1 MRILLKILLSL
12 WLNMIIL
19 FSIQAQILIDW
30 NKVQEEPIAL
40 SSFAS
45 TIEYIPLETTDEC
58 LLRPHAG
65 FYLTDKYIIAVDAIH
80 GAYLFNRE
88 NGKFIHQITKRGQG
102 PGEFSFKCESL
113 YGFKDGIL
121 YLNDGE
127 YWRGIDVESKQIVEK
142 IRKPVYVYEGKYNF
156 ISNPWPY
163 GDSLYLGYVNNIT
176 GHIDTKLVVFNKEG
190 VVQSEEKNYIYY
202 DKSGR
207 GVDRPYFAGMFYEY
221 DQHTFFKQ
229 YQGNDTVF
237 QMVGNKTTPHIVFK
251 WDKKQAYYQEM
262 PIFTENQIY
271 MSYINE
277 NDDYLFFNCQVNGPF
292 IPKETFYCLYDKKT
306 ECLKS
311 TRHHSDGFVDDIS
324 GLNYCCPEFATNR
337 ELIEV
342 ISPEKWLKWEDE
354 RSKMPIQKEIS
365 LDDNP
370 IIRIV
375 HFIK

>member
-1 MRILLKILLSL
+1 M
-12 WLNMIIL
+12 MP

-58 LLRPHAG
+58 LLRPHTG
-65 FYLTDKYIIAVDAIH
+65 FYLTDKYIIAVDAVH
-80 GAYLFNRE
+80 GAYLFNRG

-113 YGFKDGIL
+113 YGFKDRIL

-127 YWRGIDVESKQIVEK
+127 YWRGIDVESKQIVKK

-190 VVQSEEKNYIYY
+190 IVQSEEKNYIYY

-251 WDKKQAYYQEM
+251 WDKKQA
-262 PIFTENQIY
+262 IIKKCL
-271 MSYINE
+271 
-277 NDDYLFFNCQVNGPF
+277 YLLRTRYTCLISMRTMIICSSIVRLMAHLSPKRLFN
-292 IPKETFYCLYDKKT
+292 CLYDKKRGR
-306 ECLKS
+306 LKS